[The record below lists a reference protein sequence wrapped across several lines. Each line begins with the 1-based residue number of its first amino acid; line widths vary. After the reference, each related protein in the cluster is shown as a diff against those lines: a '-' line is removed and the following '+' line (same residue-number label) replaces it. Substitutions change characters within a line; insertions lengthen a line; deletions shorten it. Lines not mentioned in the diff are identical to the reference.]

1 MTNLT
6 THTNPLDL
14 SQYFLGNNTEIW
26 IGETVLTRTAP
37 ALTRRTLIID
47 AAAPTPVPAG
57 NIAGAVAVPTTG
69 RLYDRQRIVLPNN
82 QVIMIDASGQPLDAS
97 TGTSYYPPGI
107 TSFALVPCIGP
118 MVYPAGLLPYENF
131 VPFFSASEFTF
142 KNSAGKVTFQNFGAG
157 NQKISAKTSLEGTS
171 STNGYVTRI
180 DPALQTIRQV
190 ANSTTDRIKMRIIPP
205 DGHGFEFV
213 ADVASD
219 DRSSKVDEAYMAPIE
234 FTIGSTVNLINFN
247 LS

>member
-1 MTNLT
+1 MASLT
-6 THTNPLDL
+6 THTNPLDI
-14 SQYFLGNNTEIW
+14 SQHYLGNNTEIW
-26 IGETVLTRTAP
+26 IGETVLTRVVP

-47 AAAPTPVPAG
+47 PAASTPVPAG
-57 NIAGAVAVPTTG
+57 NASGAVAVPTTG

-82 QVIMIDASGQPLDAS
+82 QVIMIDASGQPLDPAA
-97 TGTSYYPPGI
+97 GISYYPPGI
-107 TSFALVPCIGP
+107 TNFALVPCVGA
-118 MVYPAGLLPYENF
+118 MVYPAGALPYENF

-142 KNSAGKVTFQNFGAG
+142 KNTAGKVTFQNFGAG
-157 NQKISAKTSLEGTS
+157 SQKISAKTSLEGTA
-171 STNGYVTRI
+171 STTGYVTRI

-205 DGHGFEFV
+205 DGYGFEFV

-234 FTIGSTVNLINFN
+234 FTIGSAVTLIDFN